1 MNKGMPFWEQHLEK
15 MVLGLSVVVLLAV
28 FAMMVL
34 GTADITA
41 DIDGRTYGPSEVDTV
56 MVQKAQE
63 LGARLSN
70 EASADIADFEAI
82 DGSGADGF
90 RDRLA
95 ARVSPTSKLPRVA
108 PALAATL
115 LPEEVGAV
123 DVWYYEPTIES
134 PRMRAQVVQTIDT
147 IDPSEFD
154 RVAELSGLVKANGDV
169 VWTTPVASLD
179 LDAIRR
185 ELAAET
191 RGSTPPRNAVPSN
204 WYNERP
210 YVLDIVFE
218 RQTLGDDGRWG
229 DLAIVSSLPG
239 APELRSQI
247 RKAED
252 EDALNA
258 SFKQFVWLNLDDR
271 VQQLE
276 LLQPEFYATLNDRL
290 SIGDLESSNDEVD
303 TEPVDAS
310 EAAARQQE
318 AELRRRIKDRVSS
331 ASRLEATLQELGGP
345 LREEETPGSGSG
357 GSGGRGGSG
366 SGRGSGR
373 GGAGGPPGGDPNGGG
388 AGFGSGAGK
397 KTGSS
402 EGSASDKRR
411 RVALTLKLDR
421 IQAEIKRL
429 QEQLA
434 ELDPSGGAMD
444 VAVGS
449 AASLPDLAVTDE
461 ILVWT
466 HDLAVEQGATYRYRC
481 RAVLFNPFFARG
493 RQLLPD
499 QQTLA
504 ESFELPSAASEWS
517 APVSINPPVEF
528 FAVKAS
534 DNAGSLGMGEARF
547 ELYCYTDGALR
558 SELFTV
564 EPGERIGRAAT
575 VDGSLVDFTTDWY
588 LVDVIADPAAPE
600 GPGLDQE
607 ENATVI
613 CRRLDGTEIRVRV
626 PSTQQADPRR
636 AGLRIDVA
644 SAADRG

>member
-41 DIDGRTYGPSEVDTV
+41 EIDGRTYGASEVDDV

-63 LGARLSN
+63 LGSRLSP
-70 EASADIADFEAI
+70 EATADVSAFDAI
-82 DGSGADGF
+82 DGSGAGGF
-90 RDRLA
+90 RDRLTA
-95 ARVSPTSKLPRVA
+95 GVSPSSRLPRVA
-108 PALAATL
+108 PALAASL
-115 LPEEVGAV
+115 LPEEVGSV
-123 DVWYYEPTIES
+123 DVWYYEPSLDAPQIRS
-134 PRMRAQVVQTIDT
+134 QVVQTIDT

-154 RVAELSGLVKANGDV
+154 RVAELSSLAKANGDV
-169 VWTTPVASLD
+169 VWTTPVATLD
-179 LDAIRR
+179 LDGIRR
-185 ELAAET
+185 ELAAQT
-191 RGSTPPRNAVPSN
+191 RGTTPPRNAIPSN

-210 YVLDIVFE
+210 YILDIVFE
-218 RQTLGDDGRWG
+218 RETLGVDGSWG
-229 DLAIVSSLPG
+229 DLAVVSPPPG
-239 APELRSQI
+239 TPELRSQI
-247 RKAED
+247 VKAKD

-276 LLQPEFYATLNDRL
+276 LLQPDFYATLNDRL
-290 SIGDLESSNDEVD
+290 SIGDLESTATDVES
-303 TEPVDAS
+303 TSVDAS
-310 EAAARQQE
+310 EAAAKQEE

-331 ASRLEATLQELGGP
+331 ASRLEATLDELGGP
-345 LREEETPGSGSG
+345 LREEEDTGAGAG
-357 GSGGRGGSG
+357 GSAGRGGG

-373 GGAGGPPGGDPNGGG
+373 GGGGGPPGGDPNGGG
-388 AGFGSGAGK
+388 AGFGSGAGR

-402 EGSASDKRR
+402 DGSAADKRR
-411 RVALTLKLDR
+411 RIALTLKLER
-421 IQAEIKRL
+421 MKAEIKRL

-434 ELDPSGGAMD
+434 ELDPNAGTIDLEMNPGT
-444 VAVGS
+444 
-449 AASLPDLAVTDE
+449 SLPDLAVADE

-481 RAVLFNPFFARG
+481 RAVTFNPFFARG

-499 QQTLA
+499 QQSLA
-504 ESFELPSAASEWS
+504 ESFGLSSATSDWS
-517 APVSINPPVEF
+517 APVTINPPVEF

-534 DNAGSLGMGEARF
+534 DSSGSLGMGEARF
-547 ELYCYTDGALR
+547 ELYSYTDGALR

-575 VDGSLVDFTTDWY
+575 VGGRMVDFTTDWY

-613 CRRLDGTEIRVRV
+613 CRRLDGTEIRIRV
-626 PSTQQADPRR
+626 PSSQQADPRR

-644 SAADRG
+644 SSADQG

>member
-41 DIDGRTYGPSEVDTV
+41 EIDGRTYGASEVDDV

-63 LGARLSN
+63 LGSRLSP
-70 EASADIADFEAI
+70 EATADVSAFDAI
-82 DGSGADGF
+82 DGSGAGGF
-90 RDRLA
+90 RDRLTA
-95 ARVSPTSKLPRVA
+95 GVSPSSRLPRVA
-108 PALAATL
+108 PALAASL
-115 LPEEVGAV
+115 LPEEVGSV
-123 DVWYYEPTIES
+123 DVWYYEPSLDAPQIRS
-134 PRMRAQVVQTIDT
+134 QVVQTIDT

-154 RVAELSGLVKANGDV
+154 RVAELSSLAKANGDV
-169 VWTTPVASLD
+169 VWTTPVATLD
-179 LDAIRR
+179 LDGIRR
-185 ELAAET
+185 ELAAQT
-191 RGSTPPRNAVPSN
+191 RGTTPPRNAIPSN

-210 YVLDIVFE
+210 YILDIVFE
-218 RQTLGDDGRWG
+218 RETLGVDGSWG
-229 DLAIVSSLPG
+229 DLAVVSPPPG
-239 APELRSQI
+239 TPELRSQI
-247 RKAED
+247 VKAKD

-276 LLQPEFYATLNDRL
+276 LLQPDFYATLNDRL
-290 SIGDLESSNDEVD
+290 SIGDLESTS
-303 TEPVDAS
+303 VDAS
-310 EAAARQQE
+310 EAAAKQEE

-331 ASRLEATLQELGGP
+331 ASRLEATLDELGGP
-345 LREEETPGSGSG
+345 LREEEDTGAGAG
-357 GSGGRGGSG
+357 GSAGRGGG

-373 GGAGGPPGGDPNGGG
+373 GGGGGPPGGDPNGGG
-388 AGFGSGAGK
+388 AGFGSGAGR

-402 EGSASDKRR
+402 DGSAADKRR
-411 RVALTLKLDR
+411 RIALTLKLER
-421 IQAEIKRL
+421 MKAEIKRL

-434 ELDPSGGAMD
+434 ELDPNAGTIDLEMNPGT
-444 VAVGS
+444 
-449 AASLPDLAVTDE
+449 SLPDLAVADE

-481 RAVLFNPFFARG
+481 RAVTFNPFFARG

-499 QQTLA
+499 QQSLA
-504 ESFELPSAASEWS
+504 ESFGLSSATSDWS
-517 APVSINPPVEF
+517 APVTINPPVEF

-534 DNAGSLGMGEARF
+534 DSSGSLGMGEARF
-547 ELYCYTDGALR
+547 ELYSYTDGALR

-575 VDGSLVDFTTDWY
+575 VGGRMVDFTTDWY

-613 CRRLDGTEIRVRV
+613 CRRLDGTEIRIRV
-626 PSTQQADPRR
+626 PSSQQADPRR

-644 SAADRG
+644 SSADQG